1 MIVAIVTYRPE
12 GLSAA
17 EVDQRFQAS
26 IPVFSAMPGLIR
38 KYFCF
43 DEAKGQGTSVYLWE
57 SREAAERCYGAPAFL
72 DRFRASCGCV
82 PAIEYLPAKL
92 VVDGPAA

>member
-12 GLSAA
+12 GLSSA
-17 EVDQRFQAS
+17 EVEQRFDAS
-26 IPVFSAMPGLIR
+26 IPVFSAMPGLAR

-43 DEAKGQGTSVYLWE
+43 DEARGLGTSVYLWE
-57 SREAAERCYGAPAFL
+57 SREAAERCFGGAAFL
-72 DRFRASCGCV
+72 ERFRASFGCE
-82 PAIEYLPAKL
+82 PSIDYIPAKL

>member
-12 GLSAA
+12 GLLTA
-17 EVDQRFQAS
+17 EAERLFQAS
-26 IPVFSAMPGLIR
+26 IPVFSSMPGLIR

-43 DEAKGQGTSVYLWE
+43 DEAKGQGTSIYLWE
-57 SREAAERCYGAPAFL
+57 SREAAERCYGDPVFL
-72 DRFRASCGCV
+72 DRFRATFGCD
-82 PAIEYLPAKL
+82 PTIEYTSALL